1 MGSESAVQGP
11 IQVNDRCTHPEKN
24 DDGGNPDGAV
34 GRERKSVSSMDG
46 PGIQSHGLFS
56 IKKTCEIRLLVT
68 RYNNKVFQ
76 KPFENT
82 DSGGLLGSPFLG
94 QGVGRGCGTQARK
107 TVGCE
112 FLGQQ
117 SGSRHPRPR
126 SGMTLAL
133 WRTATSTK
141 FPKH

>member
-1 MGSESAVQGP
+1 MLFKGRYKSTTAAPTPRRMTTVGTRMGPSG
-11 IQVNDRCTHPEKN
+11 EK
-24 DDGGNPDGAV
+24 
-34 GRERKSVSSMDG
+34 
-46 PGIQSHGLFS
+46 GIQSHGLFS

-112 FLGQQ
+112 FLGQR